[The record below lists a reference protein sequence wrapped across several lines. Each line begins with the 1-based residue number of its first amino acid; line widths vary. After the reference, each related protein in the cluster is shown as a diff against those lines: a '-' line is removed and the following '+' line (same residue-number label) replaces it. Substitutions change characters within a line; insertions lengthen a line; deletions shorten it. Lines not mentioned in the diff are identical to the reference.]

1 LEVLLVT
8 ESLETRY
15 LDFQVRA
22 AVDDGELVTFP
33 VSSETPVERFDS
45 LEVLDHSPGSIRL
58 DRLRA
63 AGPLLREHDRDAQ
76 TGVVEKVELRGRRL
90 WVSVRFSSSAV
101 AQTER
106 ADVRAGIRRNVSLAY
121 RVHRVEPEPGEAG
134 QLDIVRV
141 VDWEPFEVSFVSI
154 PADVSV
160 GVGRSFTESTPSRRA
175 WKGESMTISHTQ
187 LSELGEQEFENRIAD
202 WPAPKREAAREAVR
216 RIHLENVSRNFS
228 GAIQR
233 SGGVPADMARRA
245 IERGHCVEDLMQA
258 IRDLQD
264 KNPDNWPLE
273 PPPCGI
279 DFERS
284 LARERAGG
292 ARDDRYG
299 LDHHD
304 LNGYSLFRAV
314 SAQAAGRPDEAGLE
328 FAVSDHIRKV
338 DGRRDYDPRSLS
350 IPHSVLFGLAS
361 RSIGKVLPNTTGAGL
376 VGIEHLAGSFIDLLT
391 PRVAVMS
398 MGATVINANGPDLSI
413 PRQNSAAGVAWVDE
427 AAGLGESSPGF
438 DAISLSPKTA
448 RARADMTRRML
459 LQAEPAVEGLVAA
472 ELVRAVAQAI
482 DSAALN
488 GPGGV
493 APIGILQMSGV
504 GSVGYDPTSGQT
516 ERQTFLALQ
525 DAVASTDAPMS
536 APGVIM
542 SSSMRSRLMGLSVDP
557 GSGVFVATETNDPDA
572 VRIAGIRAVVSNNVP
587 RNLGVGTNEH
597 AIFFADWSELIV
609 ALWSSVDVMP
619 DQVTLGDS
627 GGLVLRAFQDIDIAA
642 KHETSFAVTQVN
654 PLA

>member
-1 LEVLLVT
+1 MPETKLFQTRALEITDVR
-8 ESLETRY
+8 TRA
-15 LDFQVRA
+15 DGA
-22 AVDDGELVTFP
+22 DGEPEFVELEFP
-33 VSSETPVERFDS
+33 FASETPVERFFGFEQ
-45 LEVLDHSPGSIRL
+45 LEVSKKAARL
-58 DRLRA
+58 DRVA
-63 AGPLLREHDRDAQ
+63 QGVAPLLADHHQLIGRVLSITIGSDRIA
-76 TGVVEKVELRGRRL
+76 RAR
-90 WVSVRFSSSAV
+90 VRFSRSAG
-101 AQTER
+101 A
-106 ADVRAGIRRNVSLAY
+106 ADVVRDVLDGIRQAVSFGY
-121 RVHRVEPEPGEAG
+121 RVHRMELIETGDDG
-134 QLDIVRV
+134 DRFRV
-141 VDWEPFEVSFVSI
+141 TDWELFEITIASM
-154 PADVSV
+154 PADPTV
-160 GVGRSFTESTPSRRA
+160 GVHRSSAAGEHFAPLIEQARRERA
-175 WKGESMTISHTQ
+175 AGARIMPEKIAPTADKIR
-187 LSELGEQEFENRIAD
+187 ELERARIASLEQVGKNFRATPEQVRTAID
-202 WPAPKREAAREAVR
+202 QGHTIEMLLQVLREDR
-216 RIHLENVSRNFS
+216 SRQS
-228 GAIQR
+228 Q
-233 SGGVPADMARRA
+233 
-245 IERGHCVEDLMQA
+245 
-258 IRDLQD
+258 
-264 KNPDNWPLE
+264 PLE

-299 LDHHD
+299 LDSHD
-304 LNGYSLFRAV
+304 LTGYSLFRAI

-328 FAVSDHIRKV
+328 FAVSDHIRGI
-338 DGRRDYDPRSLS
+338 DGRRDYNPRALS
-350 IPHSVLFGLAS
+350 VPHSALFGLAS
-361 RSIGKVLPNTTGAGL
+361 RAIGKVTPSATGAGL

-413 PRQNSAAGVAWVDE
+413 PRQTSAAGVGWVDE
-427 AAGLGESSPGF
+427 GAGSGESSPGF

-459 LQAEPAVEGLVAA
+459 LQAEPAVEGLVAS
-472 ELVRAVAQAI
+472 EIVRAIAQAI
-482 DSAALN
+482 DSAALS
-488 GPGGV
+488 GSGGV
-493 APIGILQMSGV
+493 APTGIMQMSGV
-504 GSVGYDPTSGQT
+504 GSVAYDPTSGQT

-525 DAVASTDAPMS
+525 DAVASTDAPMG